1 MKTKQVQA
9 IEAILESTLDRLKKA
24 GADQAGVSYS
34 TDESRT
40 LGLRFGKLEKMGASN
55 SMSIDLEAWIGNR
68 YGATSVISANPDD
81 LNNAITTMI
90 AAIHT
95 KNGDDFALPASPDQL
110 SKVRDNRRLEI
121 YNPSTISQD
130 SIIQIVRSMEEAA
143 LNMPKINNAG
153 GASFGQSKNLNVS
166 LTSFGGYFHSRA
178 TSYGLSVSVIAEEDG
193 EMQSDHASSSSRY
206 LSGLE
211 SPIALGIL
219 AGERAA
225 ANLNPQPGK
234 SGHFP
239 VVFHPDIAASLLGHF
254 TGAASG
260 GALRSGQTFLS
271 LDDLE
276 KDLFTTSITIK
287 SNPLLKGGLA
297 SCAYTGDG
305 LAATAETFV
314 EKGALKGFFMGLEN
328 SRRFNQP
335 VMSGGNLTIEPD
347 MSYQDM
353 MADIK
358 DGLYVTSLM
367 GQGVNMTN
375 GNYSRS
381 AKGFWIKDGKIDHA
395 VKGVTIAGN
404 LRDMFKNM
412 VAADDLNRFKSQIAT
427 PHLRVDGMTLA

>member
-24 GADQAGVSYS
+24 GADEASVSYS

-40 LGLRFGKLEKMGASN
+40 LGLRFGRVEKMGASS
-55 SMSIDLEAWIGNR
+55 SMSIDLEAWIGNKHS
-68 YGATSVISANPDD
+68 ATSVISANPDD
-81 LNNAITTMI
+81 VDNAITTMI

-95 KNGDDFALPASPDQL
+95 KEGDDFALPPRADQL
-110 SKVRDNRRLEI
+110 SRVRDNRRLDI
-121 YNPSTISQD
+121 YNPSQISQD
-130 SIIQIVRSMEEAA
+130 SVIQIVRTMEDAA
-143 LNMPKINNAG
+143 LKMPKINNAG
-153 GASFGQSKNLNVS
+153 GASFGQSKNLSVT

-178 TSYGLSVSVIAEEDG
+178 TSYGLSVSVIAEENG
-193 EMQSDHASSSSRY
+193 QMQSDHAGCTSRY

-211 SPIALGIL
+211 SPLALGIL

-225 ANLNPQPGK
+225 ANLNPQAGK
-234 SGHFP
+234 AGRFP
-239 VVFHPDIAASLLGHF
+239 IVFHPDIAASLLGHF

-260 GALRSGQTFLS
+260 GALRSGQTFLG
-271 LDDLE
+271 LEDIE
-276 KDLFTTSITIK
+276 KDIFTSSITIK

-305 LAATAETFV
+305 LPAAAETFV

-328 SRRFNQP
+328 SRRYNQP
-335 VMSGGNLTIEPD
+335 VRASGNLTIEPD
-347 MSYQDM
+347 IAYQDM

-381 AKGFWIKDGKIDHA
+381 AKGFWIENGQITHA
-395 VKGVTIAGN
+395 VEGVTIAGN
-404 LRDMFKNM
+404 LRDMFKHM
-412 VAADDLNRFKSQIAT
+412 VAADDLNRFKGGIAT